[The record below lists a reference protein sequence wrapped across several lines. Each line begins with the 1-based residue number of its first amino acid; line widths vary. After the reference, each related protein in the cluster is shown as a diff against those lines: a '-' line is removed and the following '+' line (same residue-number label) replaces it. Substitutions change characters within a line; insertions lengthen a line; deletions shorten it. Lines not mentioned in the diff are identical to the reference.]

1 LTRWSS
7 KTKPTP
13 ANIRHRIAA
22 AQEAIDGA
30 LDLLKK
36 NDRLWPDDARGR
48 RFGVPLVNASAWL
61 QDAQRRLQKS
71 AHRS

>member
-1 LTRWSS
+1 MTTWSS

-13 ANIRHRIAA
+13 ANIRHRISA

-36 NDRLWPDDARGR
+36 NDRLWPNDAKGKRYAA
-48 RFGVPLVNASAWL
+48 PLLNAYAWL
-61 QDAQRRLQKS
+61 QDAQRKLSQ
-71 AHRS
+71 